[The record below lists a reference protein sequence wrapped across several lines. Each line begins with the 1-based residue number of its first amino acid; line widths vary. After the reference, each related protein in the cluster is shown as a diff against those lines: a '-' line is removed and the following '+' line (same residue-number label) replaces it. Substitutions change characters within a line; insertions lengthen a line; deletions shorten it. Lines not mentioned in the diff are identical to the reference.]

1 MEASALVFFL
11 KYKSFITRSSISIS
25 ANNLKLWHNTKG
37 TRRPTVFLLGVWIQ
51 LTSSL
56 HSQESRSLNCQHK
69 LNVYSARGVSRW
81 HNMYCTY
88 NIPLQI
94 KTSYHKASRS
104 ACSGCRSAICVCC
117 RHLHYLLWHKWA
129 LLSSSRW
136 LVVSWYLW
144 RLLPEIPRQTSG
156 SIRGSSETD
165 RQMEGSETRE

>member
-1 MEASALVFFL
+1 MNGGVCIGAFPQIHVIYNE
-11 KYKSFITRSSISIS
+11 KQYIHICKQ
-25 ANNLKLWHNTKG
+25 LWHNTKG
-37 TRRPTVFLLGVWIQ
+37 TRRPTVFVIGVWIQ
-51 LTSSL
+51 LTSLL

-69 LNVYSARGVSRW
+69 LKVYSARGVSRW
-81 HNMYCTY
+81 HNMYCMY
-88 NIPLQI
+88 NILLKI

-104 ACSGCRSAICVCC
+104 ACLGCQSAICVCC

-136 LVVSWYLW
+136 LVVGWYLW

-156 SIRGSSETD
+156 SIRGSAETD